1 MDLPKFDLEYFFL
14 LRLFLVHVV
23 AHSTEPPHLAGLARR
38 QYSVAAGTCCFA
50 RSLRRLWNARLS
62 RVGLIND
69 IFGSGAHG
77 ASAHR
82 PTITTRIPSAH
93 PI

>member
-14 LRLFLVHVV
+14 LRLFHVHVV
-23 AHSTEPPHLAGLARR
+23 AHSTEPPHLARAKI
-38 QYSVAAGTCCFA
+38 QSVAAGAVCFA
-50 RSLRRLWNARLS
+50 RSLRRLWKARL
-62 RVGLIND
+62 RGGVGLIND
-69 IFGSGAHG
+69 FGYGAHG
-77 ASAHR
+77 ACAHR